1 VVFTGNVPHADVA
14 SWYSIM
20 DVLVYPRIR
29 AVINER
35 VTPLK
40 PLEAMALGKICI
52 GSDVGGLTE
61 LIQDGVTGVV
71 FRADDA
77 RDLATCIMALL
88 DDPERRARLRR
99 AALEFVRRERD
110 WSRIVPRYTELYE
123 RVIHSNSAAETR
135 REWVRAAEDPC

>member
-1 VVFTGNVPHADVA
+1 VA

-20 DVLVYPRIR
+20 DVLVYPRMR

-40 PLEAMALGKICI
+40 PLEAMALGKVCV

-61 LIQDGVTGVV
+61 LIQDGETGVV

-77 RDLATCIMALL
+77 GDLAAKLMGLM
-88 DDPERRARLRR
+88 DDRSRMERLRHT
-99 AALEFVRRERD
+99 ALEFVRRERD
-110 WSRIVPRYTELYE
+110 WRSIVPRYLELYN
-123 RVIHSNSAAETR
+123 RIISVKGAAALR
-135 REWVRAAEDPC
+135 SPWSDKAEGQEC